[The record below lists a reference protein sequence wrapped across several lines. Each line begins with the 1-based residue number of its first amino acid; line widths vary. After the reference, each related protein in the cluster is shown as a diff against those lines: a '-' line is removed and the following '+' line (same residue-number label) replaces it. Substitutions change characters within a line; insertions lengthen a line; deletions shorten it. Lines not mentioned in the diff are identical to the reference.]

1 MTIMDA
7 LNFTD
12 AEIPQDSTPV
22 TSDVEYPC
30 RKCNKEAGPYSG
42 RGRKPVYCPECRGSA
57 KKSGPRV
64 TGGANNLAAQAAET
78 LVQLNTFLAMG
89 AMAMGLIETGMSI
102 QSAQEM
108 FRERAHAALLT
119 DPEFCRSILRTGAKS
134 AKFSLSMAY
143 VGMGMTVGP
152 TAVMEIKER
161 KAARMAEKAAQEA
174 EAVATGY

>member
-1 MTIMDA
+1 MEALSFSDA
-7 LNFTD
+7 DLPDDTVP
-12 AEIPQDSTPV
+12 I

-30 RKCNKEAGPYSG
+30 RKCGKEAGPYVG
-42 RGRKPVYCPECRGSA
+42 RGRKPTHCSDCKGS
-57 KKSGPRV
+57 KGKSSGPRV
-64 TGGANNLAAQAAET
+64 TGAANNLAAQAAET

-89 AMAMGLIETGMSI
+89 AMAIGLMETGMSI
-102 QSAQEM
+102 QASQDM

-143 VGMGMTVGP
+143 FGMGLTVAP

-161 KAARMAEKAAQEA
+161 KVARDAERAAREA
-174 EAVATGY
+174 ESVAPGY